1 MKIYQLVYHR
11 WSLPGWKV
19 ATSFCEC
26 VCTELP
32 VEQHEGMS
40 GWLLHCIILVGHLP
54 VLVCSEV
61 VPSLWSVK
69 RVSKDTG
76 SPWEFVLKRRMTCPH
91 GSFHRAT
98 PVSVNQKPDICEVS
112 GKIQLTRLSARVVQ
126 KWCVKAE
133 TNETIGLKP
142 LPTSLP
148 FSIHR
153 SSPLSFVSAF
163 PFSFSFCLLLYIWE
177 SIKGVHA
184 HANAEIDENA
194 F

>member
-1 MKIYQLVYHR
+1 MKSARMEGGYFLLWMRVHR
-11 WSLPGWKV
+11 AAGR
-19 ATSFCEC
+19 ATWRD
-26 VCTELP
+26 V
-32 VEQHEGMS
+32 
-40 GWLLHCIILVGHLP
+40 WLA
-54 VLVCSEV
+54 
-61 VPSLWSVK
+61 PSLYHTGRSPAGFSVQWSCAQSLECE

-76 SPWEFVLKRRMTCPH
+76 SLWEFVLKQRMTCPH

-126 KWCVKAE
+126 KWCVKPE

-148 FSIHR
+148 FSIHL
-153 SSPLSFVSAF
+153 SSLLSFVSAF
-163 PFSFSFCLLLYIWE
+163 PFFSFSFCLLLYIWKG
-177 SIKGVHA
+177 IKDVHT